1 VRGVDVGLV
10 DTSRSSRRR
19 LAVPVP
25 QPFWLELQMAG
36 TTALHQ
42 AAVARG
48 GENIARAHA
57 MSLAVIKTT

>member
-1 VRGVDVGLV
+1 M
-10 DTSRSSRRR
+10 
-19 LAVPVP
+19 P